1 MSPGRTFVP
10 AAAPPGLAAP
20 RERHRGRRPVRRGV
34 LVPSGL
40 AAPLER
46 HRGRRPGRLLA
57 PAWRGPCRS
66 GGTRGGI
73 RRARPPA
80 HAAEGAAQGTLT
92 EGSGE
97 CRTNRPPQRCEKG
110 SRDFRRG
117 CRNPQAR
124 ACHTLRGRVDIPAV
138 ASRRPQLAALVRGRI
153 DQGPSPQRRSASR
166 ERGAACDG
174 DRRRRLGD
182 ALGGIRTRPK
192 ITAILDN
199 AAYRKSRS
207 AGEYAEV
214 DLEPG
219 KEAVLACLPPYTPQ
233 PNPAEIGTIRERL
246 AGMHLDSAGAL
257 KDAIKAVVGGQGP
270 PSSRTACCPEK
281 TGCVAA
287 GTRPQAAFLKAAP
300 EAKTRACLAR
310 MPNQV
315 AGSRRDHHHSNGKAR
330 RRSRQGGLLLA
341 PTPEIT
347 GLLWHPLHIR
357 RTGAGDRCRG

>member
-40 AAPLER
+40 AAPRER

-124 ACHTLRGRVDIPAV
+124 ACHTLRVRVDIPAV
-138 ASRRPQLAALVRGRI
+138 ASRRPQPAALVRVRANGSRPKPAKAFCFAGEGSCARWR
-153 DQGPSPQRRSASR
+153 QTPQT
-166 ERGAACDG
+166 RG
-174 DRRRRLGD
+174 RLGRDQD
-182 ALGGIRTRPK
+182 ASQ
-192 ITAILDN
+192 N
-199 AAYRKSRS
+199 YR
-207 AGEYAEV
+207 
-214 DLEPG
+214 
-219 KEAVLACLPPYTPQ
+219 
-233 PNPAEIGTIRERL
+233 NP
-246 AGMHLDSAGAL
+246 
-257 KDAIKAVVGGQGP
+257 
-270 PSSRTACCPEK
+270 
-281 TGCVAA
+281 
-287 GTRPQAAFLKAAP
+287 
-300 EAKTRACLAR
+300 
-310 MPNQV
+310 
-315 AGSRRDHHHSNGKAR
+315 
-330 RRSRQGGLLLA
+330 
-341 PTPEIT
+341 
-347 GLLWHPLHIR
+347 
-357 RTGAGDRCRG
+357 